1 MWCEA
6 QQTAEVAT
14 ALHKPMKIQ
23 TICLTNRALQFII
36 FDFVPSSLVTCSLG
50 KPSMYIV
57 GEEIIIGIRSV
68 YTVAH
73 TQVDILS
80 SFSTKLQQ
88 LNRWDGGLE
97 LVLSFFSMHTFHQF
111 YVILYLLH
119 PHQLPV
125 TSLTEWQ
132 WTQSSDSSRLC
143 ARGSLHRSS
152 HTDREN
158 SEHFF

>member
-23 TICLTNRALQFII
+23 TTCLTNRALQFII
-36 FDFVPSSLVTCSLG
+36 FDFVPSSPVTCSLG

-68 YTVAH
+68 YIVAH
-73 TQVDILS
+73 TQVNILS

-97 LVLSFFSMHTFHQF
+97 IVLSFYCAHFSSVLCHIIFIIPSPIASHVVDWMAMD
-111 YVILYLLH
+111 
-119 PHQLPV
+119 
-125 TSLTEWQ
+125 TEQ
-132 WTQSSDSSRLC
+132 W
-143 ARGSLHRSS
+143 
-152 HTDREN
+152 
-158 SEHFF
+158 